1 LKAYIQDIEYY
12 LPPNIL
18 SNEDLNSQNPDWNIE
33 KISELTGI
41 KTRHIVSTETSLD
54 LGESAA
60 KKLFKKNTD
69 LKEKI
74 DYLIFCSQ
82 SPDYFLPT
90 SACVLQDKLG
100 LNTRIGAVD
109 VNQGCSGFVYSLGI
123 AKGLIE
129 SNQCLNVL
137 IITSETYS
145 KFINP
150 KDKSVR
156 TLFGDG
162 ACAILVSCKESPE
175 IGILPVIHGTD
186 GSGYDQL
193 IVPHGGLRNPLSRES
208 YNEIEDE
215 SGNIR
220 SQANLYMNG
229 RAIHNFTIKKI
240 PNIFQKTLEKSNMR
254 LDDIDSVIFHQANK
268 FILNNLQKKI
278 KIPDEKIHRSYETI
292 GNTVSST
299 IPIGLAK
306 EKEKRKSVCNYL
318 ILGFGVGLSWAG
330 SVVKY

>member
-1 LKAYIQDIEYY
+1 MNAYIKAIEYY
-12 LPPNIL
+12 LPPNVV
-18 SNEDLNSQNPDWNIE
+18 SNEDLIIQNPDWNVK
-33 KISELTGI
+33 KISDLTGI
-41 KTRHIVSTETSLD
+41 NDRHIVTDETSVD

-60 KKLFKKNTD
+60 KKLFKKHINIRD
-69 LKEKI
+69 KI
-74 DYLIFCSQ
+74 DYLIFCTQ

-90 SACVLQDKLG
+90 SACILQDKLG
-100 LNTRIGAVD
+100 LNTNIGAVD
-109 VNQGCSGFVYSLGI
+109 VNQGCSGFVYSLGL

-129 SNQCLNVL
+129 SKQCENVL

-162 ACAILVSCKESPE
+162 ACAILVSTQDCNET
-175 IGILPVIHGTD
+175 GIFPVIHGTD
-186 GSGYDQL
+186 GSGYAQL
-193 IVPHGGLRNPLSRES
+193 IVPHGGARNPLSNDS
-208 YNEIEDE
+208 YGEMEDE

-220 SQANLYMNG
+220 SESNLYMNG

-240 PNIFQKTLEKSNMR
+240 PKVFEETLGRSGLE
-254 LDDIDSVIFHQANK
+254 LEDIDSVIFHQANK

-278 KIPDEKIHRSYETI
+278 NIPEEKIHRSYESI

-306 EKEKRKSVCNYL
+306 EKEKRKSVSTYL
-318 ILGFGVGLSWAG
+318 LLGFGVGLSWAG
-330 SVVKY
+330 SIVRY